1 MYKYLLILV
10 MFFILPGL
18 SSAQTMDNSNAPEA
32 IEQGREDTVYSE
44 LQKTE
49 ALFNAGKNQEVM
61 NLCLTILEKDSKARE
76 AYNRMGQVFER
87 VGDYQR
93 AENNYIKFLD
103 LSREAE
109 NTNDKATALNNLAII
124 YSKQGNFIDA
134 IDFMSQCITFEEN
147 IGIKARLAK
156 RYNNL
161 GGIYQ
166 ENGNFLKA
174 LKLYSKSL
182 EVYTETKDSQGTA
195 MVLNNLG
202 TLFVSFGQLDKAK
215 EYYDRCLESLDN
227 ENVADVAKVY
237 NNIGSYFKAK
247 TAYEKALDSYNKSL
261 TLEQKLGNQPNIA
274 KVYNNIGTVYYSK
287 GNYNTALE
295 YLNKAVKIDQKL
307 NLEKPLAIDYSNIA
321 LVYREM
327 KKYDHALRYF
337 EEANNTFEKYKQYHL
352 LGGNHNN
359 IGLTYRLKGNY
370 DLALSHYKK
379 SIGYYVKSQDKKS
392 EAAVWTNVAELYYN
406 NKKDY
411 KKAFLAYEKA
421 NQLAIELKD
430 LVGLGYSFWWMGYMK
445 EKEGDY
451 FQARDFYEKSHA
463 SYRLANRS
471 EANVLKHF
479 ILKVNAKLVLAL
491 KQKGDMDGAR
501 DAQYRYG
508 RMDNPNFDG
517 IPQGY
522 DPFDLTEQTV
532 DYKGGLDFG
541 QNRKTP
547 KDDVRVEEEVI
558 LHMSEERY

>member
-1 MYKYLLILV
+1 MYKYLFIFLALV
-10 MFFILPGL
+10 LTPAI
-18 SSAQTMDNSNAPEA
+18 SIAQNMENLTGSEGVGQESEN
-32 IEQGREDTVYSE
+32 TVYSD

-49 ALFNAGKNQEVM
+49 ALYNTGKNQEVM
-61 NLCLTILEKDSKARE
+61 NLCLSILEKDPKARE
-76 AYNRMGQVFER
+76 AYNRMGQVYER
-87 VGDYQR
+87 IGDYQR

-109 NTNDKATALNNLAII
+109 NTNDKAAALNNLALI
-124 YSKQGNFIDA
+124 YSKQGNVIDA
-134 IDFMSQCITFEEN
+134 IDFMSQCITLEEN
-147 IGIKARLAK
+147 IGNKARLAK

-166 ENGNFLKA
+166 ENGNYLKA

-182 EVYTETKDSQGTA
+182 ETYTETKDSQGTA

-215 EYYDRCLESLDN
+215 EYYDRCLESLDH
-227 ENVADVAKVY
+227 ENIADVAKIY
-237 NNIGSYFKAK
+237 NNVGSFFKAK

-261 TLEQKLGNQPNIA
+261 ALEQKLGNQPNIA
-274 KVYNNIGTVYYSK
+274 KVFNNIGTVYYSK

-295 YLNKAVKIDQKL
+295 YLNKAVKIDQRL

-359 IGLTYRLKGNY
+359 LGLTYRLKGDY
-370 DLALSHYKK
+370 DLALAHYKK
-379 SIGYYVKSQDKKS
+379 SIQYYTKSQDKKS

-406 NKKDY
+406 DKKDY
-411 KKAFLAYEKA
+411 KRAFLSYEKA

-445 EKEGDY
+445 EKEGK
-451 FQARDFYEKSHA
+451 FLEARDFYEKSHA

-491 KQKGDMDGAR
+491 KEKGDLEAAR
-501 DAQYRYG
+501 EAQYRYG
-508 RMDNPNFDG
+508 RAGNPNFDG

-532 DYKGGLDFG
+532 NYKGGLDDG
-541 QNRKTP
+541 RLRKTP
-547 KDDVRVEEEVI
+547 KDEVRVEEEVI
-558 LHMSEERY
+558 LHMSEERF